1 MDFDVAY
8 LLAQWP
14 ALWRGA
20 LMTLEV
26 SVIAIVCS
34 ALIGIAGC
42 AVRLFRVP
50 VLSQIVTGY
59 VELMRNTPILVQ
71 LFFIFY
77 GLPAIGLGLSLFTS
91 GVLCLSLWA
100 GAYQIENLRGGMA
113 SVGRR
118 MYESCHALSLR
129 PWHYFTLIALPIA
142 LRHALPGMLNTA
154 ISLLKNSSYLQAIG
168 LMELTFVA
176 VDRIATDFRPLE
188 MFGAILVLY
197 LCMVAALSLLAH
209 RLSAWMQR
217 PFRTH

>member
-1 MDFDVAY
+1 MDFNLAY
-8 LLAQWP
+8 LVAQCP
-14 ALWRGA
+14 ALLSGA

-26 SVIAIVCS
+26 SSIAIVLS
-34 ALIGIAGC
+34 ALIGAIGC
-42 AVRLFRVP
+42 AIRLFHVP
-50 VLSQIVTGY
+50 VLSQLVAGY

-77 GLPAIGLGLSLFTS
+77 GLPAVGLNLSLFAS

-113 SVGRR
+113 TVERR
-118 MYESCHALSLR
+118 MYESCLALSLGR
-129 PWHYFTLIALPIA
+129 WHYFTAVAMPIAVRNALPA
-142 LRHALPGMLNTA
+142 MLNTA

-188 MFGAILVLY
+188 MFSAILVLY
-197 LCMVAALSLLAH
+197 LGMVAVLTWCAH
-209 RLSAWMQR
+209 RLAARLHR
-217 PFRTH
+217 PFQTQ